1 MVVDVTERNTEHM
14 ILRTLRKASPGI
26 LDGMIEILNAL
37 MESFPSKIKSSGEN
51 YLLACILH
59 AVWGDYRSI
68 EALFRVQPPETEG
81 AIVFLS
87 PGTGETHRISAPPEW
102 VQWFSGFLRALGW
115 IATMP
120 GVGEQVGRCAQ
131 CGRLYR
137 VIRKGQRICGKT
149 CPKKGT
155 LKRDRGEYHRA
166 FQEFGRRVKNGK
178 DPRSVLASMALDSR
192 YRDVIEKYG
201 SGWLDKSEEV

>member
-1 MVVDVTERNTEHM
+1 MAENNAETR

-26 LDGMIEILNAL
+26 LDGMIEAINAL
-37 MESFPSKIKSSGEN
+37 MESFPSKIKSHYEN
-51 YLLACILH
+51 YLLECIRH
-59 AVWGDYRSI
+59 AIAGNRELI
-68 EALFRVQPPETEG
+68 EALFRVQPPETEE

-87 PGTGETHRISAPPEW
+87 PGTGEPLRTPAPLEW

-137 VIRKGQRICGKT
+137 IIRKNQGVCGKT

-166 FQEFGRRVKNGK
+166 FQEFGRRVKSGK
-178 DPRSVLASMALDSR
+178 DPRNVLGSMASDPR
-192 YRDVIEKYG
+192 YRDVIERYG

>member
-1 MVVDVTERNTEHM
+1 MTETHTENR

-26 LDGMIEILNAL
+26 LDGMIEAINAL
-37 MESFPSKIKSSGEN
+37 MESFPSKIKSPYEN
-51 YLLACILH
+51 YLLECIRH
-59 AVWGDYRSI
+59 AIAGNREPID
-68 EALFRVQPPETEG
+68 ALWKVQPPENEG
-81 AIVFLS
+81 AIVFWS
-87 PGTGETHRISAPPEW
+87 PGTGEPLRTPATPEW
-102 VQWFSGFLRALGW
+102 VQWFSGFLQALGW

-137 VIRKGQRICGKT
+137 VIRKGQGVCGKT

-166 FQEFGRRVKNGK
+166 FQEFGRRVKSGK
-178 DPRSVLASMALDSR
+178 DPGIVLDEMALDSR